1 MMQTRLYLPTYNLP
15 SKRDVPVTLLLD
27 PDSERNYR
35 NSQFGYYLDNE
46 DSYLDTLSAVQEAG
60 LAEITHYRD
69 FGDDQF
75 FGRYTLIPTYRRQD
89 GGALI
94 LGYTLL
100 GWLAIKAT
108 HPLIHEFSSG
118 YVWKDYALHLEDGS
132 KLCTTFAAH
141 SFGPEGGEG
150 HFDEWIAPEKLAHIM
165 QHPAEIL
172 KQTRLD
178 ILLWNTTNN
187 HNFHSFTF

>member
-1 MMQTRLYLPTYNLP
+1 MTETRLYLPTYNLP
-15 SKRDVPVTLLLD
+15 SKRDVPVTLITD
-27 PDSERNYR
+27 PDSGRNHR
-35 NSQFGYYLDNE
+35 NSQLGYYRDNE
-46 DSYLDTLSAVQEAG
+46 DSYLDTLAAVQEASFK
-60 LAEITHYRD
+60 EITDYRD

-75 FGRYTLIPTYRRQD
+75 FGRYTLIPTYRRQ

-100 GWLAIKAT
+100 GWSAIKAT
-108 HPLIHEFSSG
+108 HPLIHEFSSS
-118 YVWKDYALHLEDGS
+118 YVWRDYILYLADRT
-132 KLCTTFAAH
+132 KVCTTFAAH

-150 HFDEWIAPEKLAHIM
+150 NFDEWIAPENLAHIA
-165 QHPAEIL
+165 QQPAEIL

-187 HNFHSFTF
+187 HNFHTLRF